1 MRIIQKTSEFDR
13 WFKKLKDLKAK
24 AKILYRIQKIQS
36 DNHFGDTKPVGN
48 GLSEL
53 RIHFAKGY
61 RVYFVEKD
69 NVIVILLAGGD
80 KSTQSKDILKAK
92 KIWEEI
98 KK

>member
-1 MRIIQKTSEFDR
+1 MRVIEKTTEFDR
-13 WFKKLKDLKAK
+13 WFTKLRDLKAK

-36 DNHFGDTKPVGN
+36 DDHFGDTKPVGN
-48 GLSEL
+48 GISEL
-53 RIHFAKGY
+53 RIHYAKGY

-69 NVIVILLAGGD
+69 KVLVILLAGGD
-80 KSTQSKDILKAK
+80 KSTQVKDIHKAK

>member
-1 MRIIQKTSEFDR
+1 MRVIEKTTEFDKG
-13 WFKKLKDLKAK
+13 FTKLRELKAK

-36 DNHFGDTKPVGN
+36 DDHFGETKPVGN
-48 GLSEL
+48 GISEL
-53 RIHFAKGY
+53 RIHYAKGY

-69 NVIVILLAGGD
+69 KVLVILLAGGD
-80 KSTQSKDILKAK
+80 KSTQIKDIQNAK

>member
-1 MRIIQKTSEFDR
+1 MISGLRNF
-13 WFKKLKDLKAK
+13 KDLKAK

-48 GLSEL
+48 VLSEL

-61 RVYFVEKD
+61 RIYFVEKD

-92 KIWEEI
+92 RIWEEI

>member
-1 MRIIQKTSEFDR
+1 MRIIEKTSEFDK

-61 RVYFVEKD
+61 RIYFVEKD

-92 KIWEEI
+92 RIWEEI

>member
-1 MRIIQKTSEFDR
+1 MRIIEKTSEFDK

-53 RIHFAKGY
+53 RFHFAKGY
-61 RVYFVEKD
+61 RIYFVEKD

>member
-1 MRIIQKTSEFDR
+1 MRIIEKTSEFDK

-48 GLSEL
+48 GLSQL

-61 RVYFVEKD
+61 RIYFVEKD

-92 KIWEEI
+92 RIWEEI

>member
-1 MRIIQKTSEFDR
+1 MRIIEKTSEFDK

-61 RVYFVEKD
+61 RIYFVQKD

-92 KIWEEI
+92 RIWEEI

>member
-36 DNHFGDTKPVGN
+36 DNHFGDTKPAGN
-48 GLSEL
+48 GISEL

-69 NVIVILLAGGD
+69 NVLVILLAGGD
-80 KSTQSKDILKAK
+80 KSTQSKDIQKAK
-92 KIWEEI
+92 RIWEEI